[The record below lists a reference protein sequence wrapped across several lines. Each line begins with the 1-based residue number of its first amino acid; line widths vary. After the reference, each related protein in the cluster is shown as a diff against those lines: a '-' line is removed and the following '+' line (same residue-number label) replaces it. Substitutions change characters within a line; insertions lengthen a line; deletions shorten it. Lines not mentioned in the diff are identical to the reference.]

1 MQIACNTDAT
11 WSLNV
16 TAIHAC
22 QPITCKGPTMTS
34 APSLNWNIFYKV
46 FLQNQPSL
54 ATTNFM
60 LVCQEDFH
68 FVNQIAN
75 FSAVCGWDGYAEKYN
90 LLNNLS
96 IIRKD

>member
-1 MQIACNTDAT
+1 MELTCNTDGN
-11 WSLNV
+11 WSLNA
-16 TAIHAC
+16 TEIPAC
-22 QPITCKGPTMTS
+22 QPITCKGPTITS

-60 LVCQEDFH
+60 LICQEDFH

-75 FSAVCGWDGYAEKYN
+75 FTAVCGLDGY
-90 LLNNLS
+90 
-96 IIRKD
+96 D